1 MIIKNLSK
9 EKLITKKIESDINT
23 ICCSGGD
30 KHTGHPAVYYN
41 FGEKKQ
47 IFMRPRNQSKLLSGA
62 QSWAESCPG
71 RRKRARSSAAR
82 VLGPA
87 YRRLGAGL

>member
-9 EKLITKKIESDINT
+9 DKLITKKIESDINT

-30 KHTGHPAVYYN
+30 KYTGHPAVYYN

-47 IFMRPRNQSKLLSGA
+47 IKCKYCVTIYLNSKYKKKKTLLN
-62 QSWAESCPG
+62 
-71 RRKRARSSAAR
+71 
-82 VLGPA
+82 
-87 YRRLGAGL
+87 

>member
-47 IFMRPRNQSKLLSGA
+47 ITCQYCGTIYLKSK
-62 QSWAESCPG
+62 
-71 RRKRARSSAAR
+71 
-82 VLGPA
+82 
-87 YRRLGAGL
+87 

>member
-9 EKLITKKIESDINT
+9 DKLITKKIESDINT

-30 KHTGHPAVYYN
+30 KYTGHPAVYYN

-47 IFMRPRNQSKLLSGA
+47 ITCQYCGTIYLKSN
-62 QSWAESCPG
+62 
-71 RRKRARSSAAR
+71 
-82 VLGPA
+82 
-87 YRRLGAGL
+87 

>member
-9 EKLITKKIESDINT
+9 EKLIIKKIESDINT

-41 FGEKKQ
+41 FGET
-47 IFMRPRNQSKLLSGA
+47 PD
-62 QSWAESCPG
+62 
-71 RRKRARSSAAR
+71 
-82 VLGPA
+82 
-87 YRRLGAGL
+87 